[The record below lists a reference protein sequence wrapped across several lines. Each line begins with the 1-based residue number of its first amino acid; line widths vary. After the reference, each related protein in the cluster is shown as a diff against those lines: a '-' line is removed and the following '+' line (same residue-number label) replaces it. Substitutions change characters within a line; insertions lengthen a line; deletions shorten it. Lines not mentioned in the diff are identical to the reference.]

1 MVKFRS
7 AIFDM
12 DGTIIDSMGIWK
24 DLASRSFVDHG
35 IEIPEDLESKIFTM
49 TFLESA
55 EYCLQLS
62 GSEKSAEDLVDEWS
76 RGAAEYYKTAIPLK
90 PYAKEFIVYLK
101 QLGLTLSLTT
111 SNFKEIAVDVLG
123 RLDILKY
130 FDSVTVT
137 QEVSRSKLYPD
148 VFLLSASRLQTDP
161 SECIV
166 FEDSHSSVIG
176 AKAAGMFVVG
186 VYDEFARFHET
197 SIRQNSDRYIHS
209 FDELLGND
217 RFFIGGDNN
226 E

>member
-1 MVKFRS
+1 MKFRS

-24 DLASRSFVDHG
+24 DLASRSFIDHG
-35 IEIPEDLESKIFTM
+35 VEVPEDLESKIFTM
-49 TFLESA
+49 TFMESA

-62 GSEKSAEDLVDEWS
+62 GSEKTAEELVEEWS
-76 RGAAEYYKTAIPLK
+76 RGASEYYKTDIPLK
-90 PYAKEFIVYLK
+90 PFAEEFIIYLK

-111 SNFKEIAVDVLG
+111 SNFKDIAVDVLG

-130 FDSVTVT
+130 FDSITVT

-148 VFLLSASRLQTDP
+148 VFLLSASRLQTAPAD
-161 SECIV
+161 CIV
-166 FEDSHSSVIG
+166 FEDSHSSIIG

-186 VYDEFARFHET
+186 VFDEYAKYHEV
-197 SIRQNSDRYIHS
+197 SIRQNSDKYIKS

-217 RFFIGGDNN
+217 RFFKGG